1 MLEIATQANPD
12 GDVAIIMGQTTLDLS
27 RNKSLGKESTKGA
40 LESEEVKHKKVN
52 NTSCLD
58 VNDLYAKA
66 DNFVAGKIA
75 KHLQAWKSITS
86 DKFIIDIILHGL
98 QLNLDMLP
106 KYTHPYDYKRSPEE
120 ISIINTELVKLQKKY
135 VIELTTHEQGT
146 NFLQSLQ
153 ELKKMVIKE

>member
-1 MLEIATQANPD
+1 M
-12 GDVAIIMGQTTLDLS
+12 
-27 RNKSLGKESTKGA
+27 
-40 LESEEVKHKKVN
+40 ESEEVRHKKVN

-58 VNDLYAKA
+58 VNDFYA
-66 DNFVAGKIA
+66 DNFVTGKIA

-120 ISIINTELVKLQKKY
+120 ISIINTELVKLQKKS
-135 VIELTTHEQGT
+135 VIELTTHEQGDKFST
-146 NFLQSLQ
+146 VFTRTKKDGNKRMILN
-153 ELKKMVIKE
+153 LKN